1 MKIKEIFRYSK
12 KNNPDLKE
20 IDDYSNYLFYTK
32 SPNNTT
38 KVLLEKGINPI
49 GEVTHKGAK
58 RIPAIVTRSSAHKIG
73 SKDTPWKD
81 IYNVEKG
88 YIRYFGDNKDST
100 DPVKK
105 AGNKILLSQ
114 FKIHNSPDSSE
125 REKACPIIFFNSKVV
140 DGKAKGYVEFN
151 GFGVITKA
159 ERVVQHDRQKDTEFV
174 NYRFDFAVLEMKW
187 ENNSFDWQWIN
198 DRRDKN
204 LSLNDTLERAPR
216 SWRRWIKKGNQS
228 LDSLRRNVYKLDIT
242 KPDEQRPKEGSKED
256 KTLKEIY
263 KFYNNKNKRFE
274 YLASFITMHIMKKS
288 VYNYKK
294 GWVTKGSSDFG
305 IDFVGRMDIG
315 AEFGSAKIVV
325 LGQAK
330 CEKPN
335 TLTNA
340 MHIAR
345 LVAKLKR
352 GWLGVYV
359 TTSSFSEN
367 VQQEILEDKY
377 PLLLIN
383 GKKLAEEI
391 NEIVHDDGYKSLNE
405 FLVKIDS
412 EYKGSIQY
420 RDPEEILSE

>member
-1 MKIKEIFRYSK
+1 M
-12 KNNPDLKE
+12 
-20 IDDYSNYLFYTK
+20 
-32 SPNNTT
+32 
-38 KVLLEKGINPI
+38 
-49 GEVTHKGAK
+49 
-58 RIPAIVTRSSAHKIG
+58 
-73 SKDTPWKD
+73 
-81 IYNVEKG
+81 
-88 YIRYFGDNKDST
+88 
-100 DPVKK
+100 
-105 AGNKILLSQ
+105 
-114 FKIHNSPDSSE
+114 
-125 REKACPIIFFNSKVV
+125 
-140 DGKAKGYVEFN
+140 EFN

-159 ERVVQHDRQKDTEFV
+159 ELVVQHDRQKNSEFV

-204 LSLNDTLERAPR
+204 LSLHDTRDRAPR
-216 SWRRWIKKGNQS
+216 SWKDWIEKGNQS
-228 LDSLRRNVYKLDIT
+228 IDSLRRNVYKLNIT

-263 KFYNNKNKRFE
+263 KFYSNPKDKRRFE
-274 YLASFITMHIMKKS
+274 YLASFITAHIMKKS
-288 VYNYKK
+288 VHNYEK
-294 GWVTKGSSDFG
+294 GWVTKGSSDSG

-315 AEFGSAKIVV
+315 AEFGSAKIIV

-330 CEKPN
+330 CERLDS
-335 TLTNA
+335 TTNGT
-340 MHIAR
+340 HIAR

-359 TTSSFSEN
+359 TTSYYSEK

-391 NEIVHDDGYKSLNE
+391 NEIVHDDGYKTLNE

-412 EYKGSIQY
+412 EYEGSIQY
-420 RDPEEILSE
+420 RDPEEILLE